1 MDRGSIGCIIPS
13 KEENSSFILKQRC
26 QLQLQL
32 RSAGLAAPPRRAAFL
47 EHWAL
52 KTLLNTFRLELF
64 WHIHALQQPVSHR
77 CAHIHTET
85 HKYGCTQVVLQGNTA
100 TCERA
105 VVCRRGGCL
114 GEWFEFSITS
124 NCRKRRK
131 VNSLHFTSQIVLL
144 YLCIMH
150 AHINP

>member
-1 MDRGSIGCIIPS
+1 MPITATAQVCWAGC
-13 KEENSSFILKQRC
+13 SSTQSCLSGR
-26 QLQLQL
+26 L
-32 RSAGLAAPPRRAAFL
+32 ST
-47 EHWAL
+47 E
-52 KTLLNTFRLELF
+52 TLLNTFRLELF
-64 WHIHALQQPVSHR
+64 RHIHALQQPVSHR